1 MATKT
6 IGTNA
11 TTSLTY
17 GLKFL
22 PGYGS
27 GVSAADIA
35 AIALQIKDDV
45 NVAHPV
51 YPNAFSAN
59 GLLYVPNRGILTMLP
74 GDYVAVDPTTGWP
87 ILISKRAAASGPW
100 TIQA

>member
-1 MATKT
+1 MATKA

-27 GVSAADIA
+27 GMSAADIA
-35 AIALQIKDDV
+35 TISEHIKDDL
-45 NVAHPV
+45 NPAHPLM
-51 YPNAFSAN
+51 PNGFSAN
-59 GLLYVPNRGILTMLP
+59 GLLYVPNRGILKMLP

-87 ILISKRAAASGPW
+87 ILISKYAAASGPW
-100 TIQA
+100 TIAA

>member
-1 MATKT
+1 MGIQTV
-6 IGTNA
+6 GTNA
-11 TTSLTY
+11 NTSLTY

-27 GVSAADIA
+27 GMAATDIA
-35 AIALQIKDDV
+35 TICSHILDDQ
-45 NVAHPV
+45 NVSHPII
-51 YPNAFSAN
+51 PASFGSN
-59 GLLYVPNRGILTMLP
+59 GILYVPNRGQLKMLP

-100 TIQA
+100 HIV

>member
-11 TTSLTY
+11 TNSLTY

-22 PGYGS
+22 PGYNS
-27 GVSAADIA
+27 GMSAADIA
-35 AIALQIKDDV
+35 TISENIKDDL
-45 NVAHPV
+45 NVAHPLM
-51 YPNAFSAN
+51 PQAFSAN
-59 GLLYVPNRGILTMLP
+59 GLLYVPNRGILKMLP
-74 GDYVAVDPTTGWP
+74 GDYVAVDPATGWP
-87 ILISKRAAASGPW
+87 ILISKYAAASGPW

>member
-1 MATKT
+1 MAVQTV
-6 IGTNA
+6 GTTANN
-11 TTSLTY
+11 SLTY
-17 GLKFL
+17 GIKFL

-27 GVSAADIA
+27 GMAAADIA
-35 AIALQIKDDV
+35 TIALHIKDDL

-51 YPNAFSAN
+51 YPNAFSSN

-100 TIQA
+100 TIT

>member
-6 IGTNA
+6 IGTSA
-11 TTSLTY
+11 TDSLTY

-27 GVSAADIA
+27 GMSAADIA
-35 AIALQIKDDV
+35 TIALNIKDDL
-45 NVAHPV
+45 NVAHPI
-51 YPNAFSAN
+51 YPQAFSAE
-59 GLLYVPNRGILTMLP
+59 GLLYVPNRGILKMLP

-87 ILISKRAAASGPW
+87 VLISKYAAASGPW

>member
-1 MATKT
+1 MPIQTV
-6 IGTNA
+6 GTNA
-11 TTSLTY
+11 NNSLTY
-17 GLKFL
+17 GIKFL

-27 GVSAADIA
+27 GMSAANIA
-35 AIALQIKDDV
+35 TIAQQIKDDL

-51 YPNAFSAN
+51 SPNAFSSN
-59 GLLYVPNRGILTMLP
+59 GLLYVPNRGTLQMLP

-100 TIQA
+100 TIT

>member
-1 MATKT
+1 MSTKT
-6 IGTNA
+6 IGTTA
-11 TTSLTY
+11 SDSLTY

-27 GVSAADIA
+27 GMAPADIA
-35 AIALQIKDDV
+35 TIALHILDDL

-51 YPNAFSAN
+51 APQAFSAN
-59 GLLYVPNRGILTMLP
+59 GLLYVPNRGTLQMLP

-87 ILISKRAAASGPW
+87 ILISKYAAASGPW

>member
-6 IGTNA
+6 IGTDA
-11 TTSLTY
+11 TDSLTY

-27 GVSAADIA
+27 GMSAADIA
-35 AIALQIKDDV
+35 AIALQIKDDQ

-51 YPNAFSAN
+51 YPQAFSAN
-59 GLLYVPNRGILTMLP
+59 GLLYVPNRGILQMLP

-87 ILISKRAAASGPW
+87 ILISKYAVDSGPW

>member
-1 MATKT
+1 MSTKT

-11 TTSLTY
+11 TNSLTY

-27 GVSAADIA
+27 GMSAADIA
-35 AIALQIKDDV
+35 AISLQIKDDL

-51 YPNAFSAN
+51 IPASFGAN
-59 GLLYVPNRGILTMLP
+59 GRLFIPNRGVLNMLP

-87 ILISKRAAASGPW
+87 ILISKYAAASGPW

>member
-1 MATKT
+1 MAVQTV
-6 IGTNA
+6 GTNA
-11 TTSLTY
+11 NTSLTY

-27 GVSAADIA
+27 GMAPADIA
-35 AIALQIKDDV
+35 AIALQIKDDL

-51 YPNAFSAN
+51 FPQAFSAN
-59 GLLYVPNRGILTMLP
+59 GLLYVPNRGVLQMLA

-87 ILISKRAAASGPW
+87 ILLSKRAIASGPW
-100 TIQA
+100 HVV

>member
-1 MATKT
+1 MSTKA

-27 GVSAADIA
+27 GMSAADIA
-35 AIALQIKDDV
+35 TICAHIKDDV
-45 NVAHPV
+45 NVAHPLV
-51 YPNAFSAN
+51 PNSFGSN
-59 GLLYVPNRGILTMLP
+59 GILYVPNRGQLKMLP

-87 ILISKRAAASGPW
+87 ILISKYAAASGPW
-100 TIQA
+100 TIAA

>member
-1 MATKT
+1 MATHA

-17 GLKFL
+17 GLKYL

-27 GVSAADIA
+27 GMAAADIA
-35 AIALQIKDDV
+35 TINAHIKNDV
-45 NVAHPV
+45 NVSHPLI
-51 YPNAFSAN
+51 PESFSAN
-59 GLLYVPNRGILTMLP
+59 GKLYIPNRGVLTMLP

-87 ILISKRAAASGPW
+87 ILISKYAATSGPW
-100 TIQA
+100 TIAS